1 MLFTIEFFRF
11 REEDDA
17 HATLDRIT
25 LIGTDLEAVKVKAKS
40 LFETLNMPQK
50 PDGLRILDRDGDEVF
65 SWTQVPTM
73 HQEGPDSVEVRSR
86 AGDARQFSPS
96 AARNCG
102 PIREVLTRVLP
113 KKGIALEIGSGTGE
127 HVICFAKALPGLVW
141 LPSDPD
147 SASRASIKAWSAAE
161 GLANVRAPVA
171 IDVRGGVWGVEDDA
185 PFDAMISLNMVHIAP
200 WEAALGLLAGAGRL
214 LRPDGVLFFY
224 GPFMLGGTHRA
235 ASNAAFDA
243 DLKRRDPRWGVRDVD
258 DLVGE
263 AATHGL
269 ELREVVEM
277 PVNNLSL
284 VFVKAGPAVPA

>member
-1 MLFTIEFFRF
+1 MKYSF
-11 REEDDA
+11 
-17 HATLDRIT
+17 
-25 LIGTDLEAVKVKAKS
+25 G
-40 LFETLNMPQK
+40 P
-50 PDGLRILDRDGDEVF
+50 
-65 SWTQVPTM
+65 QVPTM
-73 HQEGPDSVEVRSR
+73 PKDGPDSVEVRSR

-147 SASRASIKAWSAAE
+147 SASRASIKAWSATE
-161 GLANVRAPVA
+161 GLGNVRAPVA

-214 LRPDGVLFFY
+214 LGPDGILFFY
-224 GPFMLGGTHRA
+224 GPFMLGGIHTA

-243 DLKRRDPRWGVRDVD
+243 DLKRRNPRWGVRDVD

-263 AATHGL
+263 AAPYGL
-269 ELREVVEM
+269 ELREVVKM
-277 PVNNLSL
+277 PANNLSL
-284 VFVKAGPAVPA
+284 VFVKAGPPVPA

>member
-1 MLFTIEFFRF
+1 M
-11 REEDDA
+11 
-17 HATLDRIT
+17 
-25 LIGTDLEAVKVKAKS
+25 
-40 LFETLNMPQK
+40 
-50 PDGLRILDRDGDEVF
+50 
-65 SWTQVPTM
+65 
-73 HQEGPDSVEVRSR
+73 
-86 AGDARQFSPS
+86 
-96 AARNCG
+96 
-102 PIREVLTRVLP
+102 
-113 KKGIALEIGSGTGE
+113 
-127 HVICFAKALPGLVW
+127 
-141 LPSDPD
+141 
-147 SASRASIKAWSAAE
+147 
-161 GLANVRAPVA
+161 RAPVA

-200 WEAALGLLAGAGRL
+200 WGAALGLLAGAGRL

-224 GPFMLGGTHRA
+224 GPFMLGGTHTA

>member
-1 MLFTIEFFRF
+1 MPNSDHPPRPVVV
-11 REEDDA
+11 EE
-17 HATLDRIT
+17 
-25 LIGTDLEAVKVKAKS
+25 
-40 LFETLNMPQK
+40 
-50 PDGLRILDRDGDEVF
+50 
-65 SWTQVPTM
+65 
-73 HQEGPDSVEVRSR
+73 RSR
-86 AGDARQFSPS
+86 AADARQCSLS
-96 AARNCG
+96 AARNRG

-113 KKGIALEIGSGTGE
+113 KKGIVLEIGSGTGE
-127 HVICFAKALPGLVW
+127 HAVCFAKALPRLVW

-147 SASRASIKAWSAAE
+147 AASRASIAAWIATE

-171 IDVRGGVWGVEDDA
+171 LDVRGEIWGVEGDA

-224 GPFMLGGTHRA
+224 GPFMLSGIHTA

-263 AATHGL
+263 GALRGL
-269 ELREVVEM
+269 ELREVVKM
-277 PVNNLSL
+277 PANNLSL
-284 VFVKAGPAVPA
+284 VFVKAGPRVAMPAAPSSVAC